1 MEFLRYFLLILL
13 VVCALTACIGKNLLT
28 AVVKYMSFSLIMSV
42 IWVLLQSP
50 DLAITEAAVGAG
62 ITSVL
67 YFLTLKK
74 IRAIDVRK
82 KESEDLPHE
91 SAVYLVAHY
100 FTHNTRLRTIYKIFA
115 VIFCLAFAGILL
127 YMVAYLPNFGGADNP
142 INNEVAQRYIEQGI
156 QESGAVNIVTGMI
169 LFYRAFDTFGEST
182 VLFSAASA
190 VLILLRIDTKDKQH
204 FVSVDTDLA
213 VKPDPILQK
222 ISLVLVPSLI
232 YFGVYIILNGHL
244 SPGGGFSGGS
254 IMGAGLILF
263 ESSFGPQ
270 RVRRF
275 INEESYTSIKISAL
289 YVYGIIVS
297 YFFLTGA
304 NGILSAIPLGTP
316 GAILSSGGILPINI
330 VVGVEV
336 ACTMYAFYSMF
347 RRGTI

>member
-13 VVCALTACIGKNLLT
+13 VICALTACIGKNLLT

-74 IRAIDVRK
+74 IRAITVRK
-82 KESEDLPHE
+82 KETEDLPHE
-91 SAVYLVAHY
+91 SAVHLVAHY
-100 FTHNTRLRTIYKIFA
+100 FTHNTKLRTFYKIFA

-127 YMVAYLPNFGGADNP
+127 YTVSYLPNFGGADNP
-142 INNEVAQRYIEQGI
+142 INNEVSARYIEQGI

-213 VKPDPILQK
+213 FKADPIFFFIAENLA
-222 ISLVLVPSLI
+222 
-232 YFGVYIILNGHL
+232 
-244 SPGGGFSGGS
+244 
-254 IMGAGLILF
+254 GAGAQPDLL
-263 ESSFGPQ
+263 
-270 RVRRF
+270 RRLHQ
-275 INEESYTSIKISAL
+275 S
-289 YVYGIIVS
+289 
-297 YFFLTGA
+297 
-304 NGILSAIPLGTP
+304 
-316 GAILSSGGILPINI
+316 
-330 VVGVEV
+330 
-336 ACTMYAFYSMF
+336 
-347 RRGTI
+347 